1 MPTKDFLLC
10 LGASGECAGLILD
23 ALNEN
28 FHVIALGLDEEQCLQ
43 EILGAPAF
51 YQNAALR
58 DNTVII
64 SLSPEEILALHNKE
78 QGYQLLA
85 RKVIAQLKESPK
97 VNSTNHSF
105 ECYQYLDPNSKDYP
119 APNLSALKQ
128 SAQEFFNCQDISYE
142 HSQELLRE
150 LKLVVLS
157 HVNLIDDELNEHI
170 ARIFAIKGILP
181 SPIGFM
187 IKHVGKLNDK
197 LHTAGISEHCA
208 LTFADKKRVYELLRA
223 QGANCAEQL
232 CLSEDEVLSSERLA
246 LIAPLSSQV
255 GYPLIVKP
263 RFGSGSRHVTVVNN
277 EQELEQAL
285 AKIASLITNKRIT
298 GQDLFVY
305 DMLVERYIKHEIE
318 LTVNGIIKDGK
329 IIVALAL
336 DKIVMSALPYRQ
348 EVAYSTNL
356 LPDFMRQA
364 VIAELEKVAAALQID
379 NSAIMSDMIIELDDP
394 YSNLPTSQ
402 RGQYDPCALEDSFS
416 KRHSYD
422 DYRDI
427 KVYAVDTAGRH
438 TGYYLHS
445 TFAAANHSLIPYF
458 LKYVI
463 AQQDGGFKEMD
474 AVNNSLREHNYVQHF
489 FTLQIGTIS
498 SVPSKE
504 YLLELIAKTLGYQG
518 AQKRSCALEHIAYFK
533 CLLSPGMVIT
543 TKILSNGALTSLG
556 YIVLKDVPERQAIA
570 INEAFSQAI
579 VYQS

>member
-1 MPTKDFLLC
+1 
-10 LGASGECAGLILD
+10 
-23 ALNEN
+23 
-28 FHVIALGLDEEQCLQ
+28 
-43 EILGAPAF
+43 
-51 YQNAALR
+51 
-58 DNTVII
+58 
-64 SLSPEEILALHNKE
+64 
-78 QGYQLLA
+78 
-85 RKVIAQLKESPK
+85 
-97 VNSTNHSF
+97 
-105 ECYQYLDPNSKDYP
+105 
-119 APNLSALKQ
+119 
-128 SAQEFFNCQDISYE
+128 
-142 HSQELLRE
+142 
-150 LKLVVLS
+150 
-157 HVNLIDDELNEHI
+157 
-170 ARIFAIKGILP
+170 
-181 SPIGFM
+181 
-187 IKHVGKLNDK
+187 
-197 LHTAGISEHCA
+197 
-208 LTFADKKRVYELLRA
+208 
-223 QGANCAEQL
+223 
-232 CLSEDEVLSSERLA
+232 
-246 LIAPLSSQV
+246 
-255 GYPLIVKP
+255 
-263 RFGSGSRHVTVVNN
+263 
-277 EQELEQAL
+277 
-285 AKIASLITNKRIT
+285 
-298 GQDLFVY
+298 
-305 DMLVERYIKHEIE
+305 MLVERYIKHEIE

-463 AQQDGGFKEMD
+463 AQQDGGFKEME

-579 VYQS
+579 VYHS